1 MEKQLVEKM
10 RRHELDDVDKA
21 MILARLKSTHSQ
33 VEDILNELNKSLN
46 KLHDLCSDKKE
57 EMALLEFRFILA
69 CDDMIIHNSDDSS
82 NDGVPCLCTF
92 GNRTEIEGLLGTIQ
106 KAIDS

>member
-10 RRHELDDVDKA
+10 RRHELDDVDKD
-21 MILARLKSTHSQ
+21 MILARLKSTQSQ
-33 VEDILNELNKSLN
+33 IEDILHELDKSLN

-69 CDDMIIHNSDDSS
+69 CDDMIIHDNDDSS

-92 GNRTEIEGLLGTIQ
+92 GTKDKVKGLLQTVQ

>member
-10 RRHELDDVDKA
+10 RRHELDDVDKD

-33 VEDILNELNKSLN
+33 IEDILNELNKSLN

-69 CDDMIIHNSDDSS
+69 CDDKVIHDDDDSS
-82 NDGVPCLCTF
+82 NDGVPCLCTL
-92 GNRTEIEGLLGTIQ
+92 GAKDKIEGLLRTIQ

>member
-10 RRHELDDVDKA
+10 SRHELDDVDKA

-33 VEDILNELNKSLN
+33 IEDILNELNKSFN
-46 KLHDLCSDKKE
+46 KLSDLSSDKKE
-57 EMALLEFRFILA
+57 EMALLKFRLIFA
-69 CDDMIIHNSDDSS
+69 CDDMIIHDSDDSS

-92 GNRTEIEGLLGTIQ
+92 GTRTDIKGLLSTAQ

>member
-1 MEKQLVEKM
+1 MERQLVEKM

-33 VEDILNELNKSLN
+33 VKDILNELNKSLS

-57 EMALLEFRFILA
+57 EMVLLEFRFILA
-69 CDDMIIHNSDDSS
+69 CDDRIIHVSNDSS
-82 NDGVPCLCTF
+82 NDGVPCLCTL
-92 GNRTEIEGLLGTIQ
+92 GSKNKIEGLLQTVQ

>member
-1 MEKQLVEKM
+1 MERQLVEKM
-10 RRHELDDVDKA
+10 RRHELDDVDKD
-21 MILARLKSTHSQ
+21 MISARLKSTHSQ
-33 VEDILNELNKSLN
+33 VENILNELNKSLN

-69 CDDMIIHNSDDSS
+69 CDDRIIHDDDDSS

-92 GNRTEIEGLLGTIQ
+92 GAKDKIEGLLQTVQ

>member
-21 MILARLKSTHSQ
+21 MILARLKSTQSQ
-33 VEDILNELNKSLN
+33 IENILNDLNKSLN
-46 KLHDLCSDKKE
+46 KLHRLCSDKKE
-57 EMALLEFRFILA
+57 EMALLEFRFIMA
-69 CDDMIIHNSDDSS
+69 CDDKIIHDDDDSS

-92 GNRTEIEGLLGTIQ
+92 GTKAEIEGLLKTLQ
-106 KAIDS
+106 KTIDS

>member
-21 MILARLKSTHSQ
+21 MILARLKSTQSQ
-33 VEDILNELNKSLN
+33 IENILNDLNKSLS
-46 KLHDLCSDKKE
+46 KLHRLCSDKEE
-57 EMALLEFRFILA
+57 EMALLEFRFIMA
-69 CDDMIIHNSDDSS
+69 CDDKIIHDNEDSS
-82 NDGVPCLCTF
+82 NDGVPCLYTF
-92 GNRTEIEGLLGTIQ
+92 GAKDEIEGLLQTVQ